1 MVVTF
6 GKETQTPKDFE
17 TASDFYFSI
26 TQDESEIEEIAK
38 KVKDIYINNEQLETY
53 IKLIKKDKKTGKIV
67 TASSATFQIKAT
79 EDIYDRGNNKI
90 IYKKGE
96 IITQKIGGTT
106 YSTFTTNADN
116 LVIPAESYNSEND
129 EKGTV
134 VTLLKLEV
142 GSYELIELQEPE
154 GFLIAENSIKFK
166 VEGIR
171 DYDKDQDGDYI
182 LTIEVYNEQPTGTL
196 IIDKSI
202 ALREDADTSLVD
214 TSDLSKIQFKLTA
227 KEDMIDKADNSVIY
241 SAGEEIGIYNLSK
254 EGKLEISNIP
264 MGYVL
269 LQEIQTLDGL
279 VLDDEVYEIEFKQEN
294 NTTKVYTKTI
304 EIENETTI
312 VEISKTDITGENEII
327 GATLRVLDKD
337 NNVIDKWVSTEK
349 SHTIEGLIV
358 GQEYILEEE
367 ISAKGY
373 VKATSIKF
381 IVNNTTEIQ
390 KVTMIDKIVEMSKID
405 ISGKEIE
412 GAGLKVYDKDGNIV
426 DEWISTKEPHKIENL
441 IEGETYTLHEEYAPE
456 NYTIASDIVFTVSFD
471 KETQKIEMIDKIV
484 EMSKKNIAG
493 DELEGATI
501 VVTNTRTKNILDKWV
516 SGKEPH
522 IIQGLIEGETYI
534 MHEEIAIEGYVKATD
549 IEFTVTLDKE
559 TQHIEMIDKIVLIS
573 KTDLVTG
580 EELPGAELI
589 VTDKDGNEIDRWIST
604 DVPHQVIGLEEG
616 KEYLLTEITS
626 PYGYEIAETIT
637 FKVTEDKETQKIE
650 MKDMPI
656 LKTLKIFKVDEDTEE
671 IIKDKFTFGIYEDE
685 ACTKLIQMV
694 DSDKKQGTV
703 IFEGVRY
710 GTVYLKEVSA
720 PKGYQLSDKIVKI
733 EINDNGVFADGELL
747 EDDNSICTFTYYNK
761 QIPKI
766 QTGNEINYIL
776 LIASIVISLIGIT
789 SGIIILKRN
798 KKNN

>member
-17 TASDFYFSI
+17 TSSDFYFSI
-26 TQDESEIEEIAK
+26 TQAESEIEEIAK

-53 IKLIKKDKKTGKIV
+53 IKLIKKDKKTGKVV

-96 IITQKIGGTT
+96 IITQKIGSTT

-134 VTLLKLEV
+134 VTPLKLEV
-142 GSYELIELQEPE
+142 GSYELLELQEPE

-202 ALREDADTSLVD
+202 ALREYADTSLVNI
-214 TSDLSKIQFKLTA
+214 SDLSKIQFKLTA

-279 VLDDEVYEIEFKQEN
+279 LLNDEVYEIEFKQEN
-294 NTTKVYTKTI
+294 NTTKVYTKTL

-312 VEISKTDITGENEII
+312 VEISKTDITGEKEIV

-349 SHTIEGLIV
+349 SHIIEGLIV

-405 ISGKEIE
+405 I
-412 GAGLKVYDKDGNIV
+412 
-426 DEWISTKEPHKIENL
+426 
-441 IEGETYTLHEEYAPE
+441 
-456 NYTIASDIVFTVSFD
+456 
-471 KETQKIEMIDKIV
+471 
-484 EMSKKNIAG
+484 AG

-501 VVTNTRTKNILDKWV
+501 VVTNKRTKNIVDKWI
-516 SGKEPH
+516 SEKEPH

-549 IEFTVTLDKE
+549 IEFIVTLDKE

-589 VTDKDGNEIDRWIST
+589 VTDKDGNEVDKWIST
-604 DVPHQVIGLEEG
+604 DEPHQVIGLKEGEE
-616 KEYLLTEITS
+616 YTLTEITC
-626 PYGYEIAETIT
+626 PYGFEQAESIT
-637 FKVTEDKETQKIE
+637 FKVTTDKETQKIE

-671 IIKDKFTFGIYEDE
+671 IIKDKFTFAIYEDE
-685 ACTKLIQMV
+685 ECTRLIQMV

-703 IFEGVRY
+703 TFEGVRY
-710 GTVYLKEVSA
+710 GTVYLKELSA

-776 LIASIVISLIGIT
+776 LIASIVISLLGIT

>member
-1 MVVTF
+1 MAVTF

-17 TASDFYFSI
+17 TAGDFYFSI
-26 TQDESEIEEIAK
+26 TQAESEIEEIAK

-134 VTLLKLEV
+134 VTPLKLEV

-154 GFLIAENSIKFK
+154 GFLMAENSIKFK

-214 TSDLSKIQFKLTA
+214 TTDLSKIQFKLIA

-294 NTTKVYTKTI
+294 NTTKVYTKTL

-312 VEISKTDITGENEII
+312 VEISKTDITGEKEII

-412 GAGLKVYDKDGNIV
+412 DAGLKVYDKDGNIV

-501 VVTNTRTKNILDKWV
+501 VVTNIRTKNIVDKWV

-580 EELPGAELI
+580 EELLGAELI

-656 LKTLKIFKVDEDTEE
+656 LKTLKIFKVDEDTGE

-710 GTVYLKEVSA
+710 GTVYLKELSA

-733 EINDNGVFADGELL
+733 EINDNGVFVDGELL

>member
-26 TQDESEIEEIAK
+26 TQAESEIEEIAK

-134 VTLLKLEV
+134 VTPLKLEV

-154 GFLIAENSIKFK
+154 GFLIAENPIKFK

-202 ALREDADTSLVD
+202 ALREDVDTSLVD
-214 TSDLSKIQFKLTA
+214 TTDLSKIQFKLTA

-279 VLDDEVYEIEFKQEN
+279 ILNDEVYEIEFKQEN
-294 NTTKVYTKTI
+294 NTTKVYTKTL
-304 EIENETTI
+304 EIENKTTI
-312 VEISKTDITGENEII
+312 VEISKTDITGEKEII
-327 GATLRVLDKD
+327 GATLQVLDKD
-337 NNVIDKWVSTEK
+337 NNVIDKWLSTEK

-367 ISAKGY
+367 ISANGY

-412 GAGLKVYDKDGNIV
+412 DAGLKVYDKDGNIV
-426 DEWISTKEPHKIENL
+426 DEWISTKESHKIENL

-501 VVTNTRTKNILDKWV
+501 VVTNIRTKNIVDKWV

-656 LKTLKIFKVDEDTEE
+656 LKTLKIFKVDEDTGE
-671 IIKDKFTFGIYEDE
+671 IIKDKFTFAIYEDE
-685 ACTKLIQMV
+685 ECTKLIQMV

-703 IFEGVRY
+703 IFEGIRY

-720 PKGYQLSDKIVKI
+720 PKGYQLSEKIVKI

>member
-79 EDIYDRGNNKI
+79 EDIYDRGSNKI

-96 IITQKIGGTT
+96 IITQKIGSTT

-134 VTLLKLEV
+134 VTPLKLEV

-202 ALREDADTSLVD
+202 ALREDVDTSLVD
-214 TSDLSKIQFKLTA
+214 TTDLSKIQFKLTA

-294 NTTKVYTKTI
+294 NTTKVYAKTL

-312 VEISKTDITGENEII
+312 VEISKTDITGEKEII
-327 GATLRVLDKD
+327 GATLQVLDKD

-501 VVTNTRTKNILDKWV
+501 VVTNIRTKNIVDKWV

-656 LKTLKIFKVDEDTEE
+656 LKTLKIFKVDEDAGE
-671 IIKDKFTFGIYEDE
+671 IIKDKFTFAIYEDE
-685 ACTKLIQMV
+685 ECTKLIQMV

-703 IFEGVRY
+703 IFEGIRY

-720 PKGYQLSDKIVKI
+720 PKGYQLSEKIVKI

-776 LIASIVISLIGIT
+776 LIASIVISLLGIT

>member
-1 MVVTF
+1 MAVTF

-79 EDIYDRGNNKI
+79 EDIYDRENNKI

-96 IITQKIGGTT
+96 IITQKIGSTI

-134 VTLLKLEV
+134 VTPLKLEV

-214 TSDLSKIQFKLTA
+214 TTDLSKIQFKLIA

-269 LQEIQTLDGL
+269 LQEIQTLAGL

-294 NTTKVYTKTI
+294 NTTKVYTKTL

-312 VEISKTDITGENEII
+312 VEISKTDITGEKEII

-349 SHTIEGLIV
+349 SHTIEGLMV

-405 ISGKEIE
+405 IAGKELE
-412 GAGLKVYDKDGNIV
+412 GAELKVYDKDGNIV
-426 DEWISTKEPHKIENL
+426 DEWISTKESHKIENL

-493 DELEGATI
+493 DDLEGATI
-501 VVTNTRTKNILDKWV
+501 VVTNIRTKNIVDKWV

>member
-53 IKLIKKDKKTGKIV
+53 IKLIKKDKKTGKFV

-96 IITQKIGGTT
+96 IITQKIGSTI
-106 YSTFTTNADN
+106 YSTFSTNADN

-134 VTLLKLEV
+134 VTPLKLEV

-154 GFLIAENSIKFK
+154 GFLIAENPIKFK

-171 DYDKDQDGDYI
+171 DYDKDQDGDYV
-182 LTIEVYNEQPTGTL
+182 LTVEIYNEQPTGTL

-214 TSDLSKIQFKLTA
+214 TTDLSKIQFKLTA

-279 VLDDEVYEIEFKQEN
+279 VLDDEVYEIEFNQEN

-312 VEISKTDITGENEII
+312 VEISKTDITGEKEII

-337 NNVIDKWVSTEK
+337 NNVIDKWLSTEK

-426 DEWISTKEPHKIENL
+426 DEWISTKEPH
-441 IEGETYTLHEEYAPE
+441 
-456 NYTIASDIVFTVSFD
+456 
-471 KETQKIEMIDKIV
+471 
-484 EMSKKNIAG
+484 
-493 DELEGATI
+493 
-501 VVTNTRTKNILDKWV
+501 
-516 SGKEPH
+516 

-589 VTDKDGNEIDRWIST
+589 VTDKDGNEVDRWIST

-616 KEYLLTEITS
+616 KEYLLTEKTS
-626 PYGYEIAETIT
+626 PYGYEIAESIT

-776 LIASIVISLIGIT
+776 LIASIIISLIGIT

>member
-17 TASDFYFSI
+17 TSSDFYFSI
-26 TQDESEIEEIAK
+26 TQAESEIEEIAK

-53 IKLIKKDKKTGKIV
+53 IKLIKKDKKTGKVV

-96 IITQKIGGTT
+96 IITQKIGSTT

-134 VTLLKLEV
+134 VTPLKLEV
-142 GSYELIELQEPE
+142 GSYELLELQEPE

-202 ALREDADTSLVD
+202 ALREYADTSLVNI
-214 TSDLSKIQFKLTA
+214 SDLSKIQFKLTA

-254 EGKLEISNIP
+254 EGKIEISNIP

-279 VLDDEVYEIEFKQEN
+279 LLNDEVYEIEFKQEN
-294 NTTKVYTKTI
+294 NTTKVYTKTL

-312 VEISKTDITGENEII
+312 VEISKTDITGEKEIV

-349 SHTIEGLIV
+349 SHIIEGLIV

-405 ISGKEIE
+405 I
-412 GAGLKVYDKDGNIV
+412 
-426 DEWISTKEPHKIENL
+426 
-441 IEGETYTLHEEYAPE
+441 
-456 NYTIASDIVFTVSFD
+456 
-471 KETQKIEMIDKIV
+471 
-484 EMSKKNIAG
+484 AG

-501 VVTNTRTKNILDKWV
+501 VVTNKRTKNIVDKWI
-516 SGKEPH
+516 SEKEPH

-549 IEFTVTLDKE
+549 IEFIVTLDKE

-589 VTDKDGNEIDRWIST
+589 VTDKDGNEVDKWIST
-604 DVPHQVIGLEEG
+604 DEPHQVIGLKEGEE
-616 KEYLLTEITS
+616 YTLTEITC
-626 PYGYEIAETIT
+626 PYGFEQAESIT
-637 FKVTEDKETQKIE
+637 FKVTTDKETQKIE

-671 IIKDKFTFGIYEDE
+671 IIKDKFTFAIYEDE
-685 ACTKLIQMV
+685 ECTRLIQMV

-703 IFEGVRY
+703 TFEGVRY
-710 GTVYLKEVSA
+710 GTVYLKELSA

-776 LIASIVISLIGIT
+776 LIASIVISLLGIT

>member
-1 MVVTF
+1 MAVTF

-96 IITQKIGGTT
+96 IITQKIGSTT

-134 VTLLKLEV
+134 VTPLKLEV

-269 LQEIQTLDGL
+269 LQEIQTLAGL

-294 NTTKVYTKTI
+294 NTTKVYTKTL

-312 VEISKTDITGENEII
+312 VEISKTDITGEKEII

-412 GAGLKVYDKDGNIV
+412 DAGLKVYDKDGNIV

-501 VVTNTRTKNILDKWV
+501 VVTNIRTKNIVDKWV

-580 EELPGAELI
+580 EELLGAELI

-656 LKTLKIFKVDEDTEE
+656 LKTLKIFKVDEDTGE

-710 GTVYLKEVSA
+710 GTVYLKELSA

-733 EINDNGVFADGELL
+733 EINDNGVFVDGELL

>member
-53 IKLIKKDKKTGKIV
+53 IKLIKKDKKTGKFV

-96 IITQKIGGTT
+96 IITQKIGSTI

-134 VTLLKLEV
+134 VTPLKLEV

-154 GFLIAENSIKFK
+154 GFLIAENPIKFK

-171 DYDKDQDGDYI
+171 DYDKDQDGDYV
-182 LTIEVYNEQPTGTL
+182 LTVEIYNEQPTGTL

-214 TSDLSKIQFKLTA
+214 TTDLSKIQFKLTA

-279 VLDDEVYEIEFKQEN
+279 VLDDEVYEIEFNQEN

-312 VEISKTDITGENEII
+312 VEISKTDITGEKEII

-337 NNVIDKWVSTEK
+337 NNVIDKWLSTEK

-405 ISGKEIE
+405 IAGKELE
-412 GAGLKVYDKDGNIV
+412 GAELKVYDKDGNIV
-426 DEWISTKEPHKIENL
+426 DEWIST
-441 IEGETYTLHEEYAPE
+441 
-456 NYTIASDIVFTVSFD
+456 
-471 KETQKIEMIDKIV
+471 
-484 EMSKKNIAG
+484 
-493 DELEGATI
+493 
-501 VVTNTRTKNILDKWV
+501 
-516 SGKEPH
+516 KEPH

-534 MHEEIAIEGYVKATD
+534 MHEEIAIEGYVKAID

-589 VTDKDGNEIDRWIST
+589 VTDKDGNEVDRWIST

-616 KEYLLTEITS
+616 KEYLLTEKTS
-626 PYGYEIAETIT
+626 PYGYEIAESIT

-776 LIASIVISLIGIT
+776 LIASIIISLIGIT

>member
-53 IKLIKKDKKTGKIV
+53 IKLIKKDKKTGKFV

-96 IITQKIGGTT
+96 IITQKIGSTI
-106 YSTFTTNADN
+106 YSTFSTNADN

-134 VTLLKLEV
+134 VTPLKLEV

-154 GFLIAENSIKFK
+154 GFLIAENPIKFK

-171 DYDKDQDGDYI
+171 DYDKDQDGDYV
-182 LTIEVYNEQPTGTL
+182 LTVEIYNEQPTGTL

-214 TSDLSKIQFKLTA
+214 TTELSKIQFKLTA

-279 VLDDEVYEIEFKQEN
+279 VLDDEVYEIEFNQEN

-312 VEISKTDITGENEII
+312 VEISKTDITGEKEII

-337 NNVIDKWVSTEK
+337 NNVIDKWLSTEK

-426 DEWISTKEPHKIENL
+426 DEWISTKEPH
-441 IEGETYTLHEEYAPE
+441 
-456 NYTIASDIVFTVSFD
+456 
-471 KETQKIEMIDKIV
+471 
-484 EMSKKNIAG
+484 
-493 DELEGATI
+493 
-501 VVTNTRTKNILDKWV
+501 
-516 SGKEPH
+516 

-589 VTDKDGNEIDRWIST
+589 VTDKDGNEVDRWIST

-616 KEYLLTEITS
+616 KEYLLTEKTS
-626 PYGYEIAETIT
+626 PYGYEIAESIT

-776 LIASIVISLIGIT
+776 LIASIIISLIGIT

>member
-1 MVVTF
+1 MAVTF

-26 TQDESEIEEIAK
+26 TQAESEIEEIAK

-53 IKLIKKDKKTGKIV
+53 IKLMKKDKKTGKIV

-116 LVIPAESYNSEND
+116 LIIPAESYNSEND

-134 VTLLKLEV
+134 VTPLKLEV

-202 ALREDADTSLVD
+202 ALREDADTTLVD
-214 TSDLSKIQFKLTA
+214 TTDLSKIQFKLIA

-279 VLDDEVYEIEFKQEN
+279 ILNDEVYEIEFKQEN
-294 NTTKVYTKTI
+294 NTTKVYTKTL
-304 EIENETTI
+304 EIENKTTI
-312 VEISKTDITGENEII
+312 VEISKTDITGEKEII

-412 GAGLKVYDKDGNIV
+412 DAGLKVYDKDGNIV

-501 VVTNTRTKNILDKWV
+501 VVTNIRTKNIVDKWV

-589 VTDKDGNEIDRWIST
+589 VTDKDGNEVDRWIST

-656 LKTLKIFKVDEDTEE
+656 LKTLKIFKVDEDTGE

-710 GTVYLKEVSA
+710 GTVYLKELSA

>member
-1 MVVTF
+1 MAVTF

-134 VTLLKLEV
+134 VTPLKLEV

-214 TSDLSKIQFKLTA
+214 TTDLSKIQFKLIA

-294 NTTKVYTKTI
+294 NTTKVYTKTL

-312 VEISKTDITGENEII
+312 VEISKNDITGEKEII

-412 GAGLKVYDKDGNIV
+412 DAGLKVYDKDGNIV

-501 VVTNTRTKNILDKWV
+501 VVTNTRTKNIVDKWV

-626 PYGYEIAETIT
+626 PYGYEIAESIT

-703 IFEGVRY
+703 IFEGIRY
-710 GTVYLKEVSA
+710 GTVYLKELSA

-776 LIASIVISLIGIT
+776 LIASIVISLLGIT

>member
-67 TASSATFQIKAT
+67 TTSSATFQIKAT
-79 EDIYDRGNNKI
+79 EDIYDRGSNKI

-96 IITQKIGGTT
+96 IITQKIGSTT

-134 VTLLKLEV
+134 VTPLKLEV

-202 ALREDADTSLVD
+202 ALREDVDTSLVD
-214 TSDLSKIQFKLTA
+214 TTDLSKIQFKLTA

-294 NTTKVYTKTI
+294 NTTKVYAKTL

-312 VEISKTDITGENEII
+312 VEISKTDITGEKEII
-327 GATLRVLDKD
+327 GATLQVLDKD

-471 KETQKIEMIDKIV
+471 KQTQK
-484 EMSKKNIAG
+484 
-493 DELEGATI
+493 
-501 VVTNTRTKNILDKWV
+501 
-516 SGKEPH
+516 
-522 IIQGLIEGETYI
+522 
-534 MHEEIAIEGYVKATD
+534 
-549 IEFTVTLDKE
+549 
-559 TQHIEMIDKIVLIS
+559 IEMIDKIVLIS

-656 LKTLKIFKVDEDTEE
+656 LKTLKIFKVDEDTGE
-671 IIKDKFTFGIYEDE
+671 IIKDKFTFAIYEDE
-685 ACTKLIQMV
+685 ECTKLIQMV

-703 IFEGVRY
+703 IFEGIRY

-720 PKGYQLSDKIVKI
+720 PKGYQLSEKIVKI

>member
-1 MVVTF
+1 MAVTF

-154 GFLIAENSIKFK
+154 GFLIAENSVKFK

-294 NTTKVYTKTI
+294 NTTKVYTKTL

-312 VEISKTDITGENEII
+312 VEISKTDITGEKEII

-501 VVTNTRTKNILDKWV
+501 VVTNIRTKNIVDKWV

-580 EELPGAELI
+580 EELLGAELI

-733 EINDNGVFADGELL
+733 EINDNGVFVDGELL

>member
-53 IKLIKKDKKTGKIV
+53 IKLIKKDKKTGKFV

-96 IITQKIGGTT
+96 IITQKIGSTI

-134 VTLLKLEV
+134 VTPLKLEV

-154 GFLIAENSIKFK
+154 GFLIAENPIKFK

-171 DYDKDQDGDYI
+171 DYDKDQDGDYV
-182 LTIEVYNEQPTGTL
+182 LTVEIYNEQPTGTL

-214 TSDLSKIQFKLTA
+214 TTDLSKIQFKLTA

-279 VLDDEVYEIEFKQEN
+279 VLDDEVYEIEFNQEN

-312 VEISKTDITGENEII
+312 VEISKTDITGEKEII

-337 NNVIDKWVSTEK
+337 NNVIDKWLSTEK

-405 ISGKEIE
+405 VSGKEIE
-412 GAGLKVYDKDGNIV
+412 GARLKVYDKDGNIV
-426 DEWISTKEPHKIENL
+426 DEWIST
-441 IEGETYTLHEEYAPE
+441 
-456 NYTIASDIVFTVSFD
+456 
-471 KETQKIEMIDKIV
+471 
-484 EMSKKNIAG
+484 
-493 DELEGATI
+493 
-501 VVTNTRTKNILDKWV
+501 
-516 SGKEPH
+516 KEPH

-534 MHEEIAIEGYVKATD
+534 MHEEIAIEGYVKAID

-589 VTDKDGNEIDRWIST
+589 VTDKDGNEVDRWIST

-616 KEYLLTEITS
+616 KEYLLTEKTS
-626 PYGYEIAETIT
+626 PYGYEIAESIT

-776 LIASIVISLIGIT
+776 LIASIIISLIGIT

>member
-79 EDIYDRGNNKI
+79 EDIYDRGSNKI

-96 IITQKIGGTT
+96 IITQKIGSTT

-134 VTLLKLEV
+134 VTPLKLEV

-202 ALREDADTSLVD
+202 ALREDVDTSLVD
-214 TSDLSKIQFKLTA
+214 TTDLSKIQFKLTA

-294 NTTKVYTKTI
+294 NTTKVYAKTL

-312 VEISKTDITGENEII
+312 VEISKTDITGEKEII
-327 GATLRVLDKD
+327 GATLQVLDKD

-501 VVTNTRTKNILDKWV
+501 VVTNIRTKNIVDKWV
-516 SGKEPH
+516 SGKEHH

-656 LKTLKIFKVDEDTEE
+656 LKTLKIFKVDEDTGE
-671 IIKDKFTFGIYEDE
+671 IIKDKFTFAIYEDE
-685 ACTKLIQMV
+685 ECTKLIQMV

-703 IFEGVRY
+703 IFEGIRY

-720 PKGYQLSDKIVKI
+720 PKGYQLSEKIVKI

>member
-1 MVVTF
+1 MAVTF

-116 LVIPAESYNSEND
+116 LVILAESYNSEND

-134 VTLLKLEV
+134 VTPLKLEV

-202 ALREDADTSLVD
+202 ALREDAGTFLVD
-214 TSDLSKIQFKLTA
+214 TTDLSKIQFKLTA

-312 VEISKTDITGENEII
+312 VEISKTDITGEKEII

-412 GAGLKVYDKDGNIV
+412 GAGLKVYDKDENIV

-501 VVTNTRTKNILDKWV
+501 VVTNIKTKNIVDKWV

-534 MHEEIAIEGYVKATD
+534 MHEEIVIDGYVKATD
-549 IEFTVTLDKE
+549 IEFTVTL
-559 TQHIEMIDKIVLIS
+559 
-573 KTDLVTG
+573 
-580 EELPGAELI
+580 
-589 VTDKDGNEIDRWIST
+589 
-604 DVPHQVIGLEEG
+604 
-616 KEYLLTEITS
+616 
-626 PYGYEIAETIT
+626 
-637 FKVTEDKETQKIE
+637 DKETQKIE

-733 EINDNGVFADGELL
+733 EINDNGVFADGKLL

-776 LIASIVISLIGIT
+776 LIASIVISLLGIT
-789 SGIIILKRN
+789 LGIIILKRN

>member
-1 MVVTF
+1 MAVTF

-96 IITQKIGGTT
+96 IITQKIGSTT

-134 VTLLKLEV
+134 VTPLKLEV

-269 LQEIQTLDGL
+269 LQEIQTLAGL

-294 NTTKVYTKTI
+294 NTTKVYTKTL

-312 VEISKTDITGENEII
+312 VEISKTDITGEKEII

-412 GAGLKVYDKDGNIV
+412 DAGLKVYDKDGNIV

-501 VVTNTRTKNILDKWV
+501 VVTNTRTKNIVDKWV

-626 PYGYEIAETIT
+626 PYGYEVAESIT

-650 MKDMPI
+650 MKDMSI
-656 LKTLKIFKVDEDTEE
+656 LKTLKIFKVDEDTGE

-710 GTVYLKEVSA
+710 GTVYLKELSA

-776 LIASIVISLIGIT
+776 LIASIVISLLGIT

>member
-67 TASSATFQIKAT
+67 TTSSATFQIKAT
-79 EDIYDRGNNKI
+79 EDIYDRGSNKI

-96 IITQKIGGTT
+96 IITQKIGSTT

-134 VTLLKLEV
+134 VTPLKLEV

-202 ALREDADTSLVD
+202 ALREDVDTSLVD
-214 TSDLSKIQFKLTA
+214 TTDLSKIQFKLTA

-294 NTTKVYTKTI
+294 NTTKVYAKTL

-312 VEISKTDITGENEII
+312 VEISKTDITGEKEII
-327 GATLRVLDKD
+327 GATLQVLDKD

-484 EMSKKNIAG
+484 
-493 DELEGATI
+493 
-501 VVTNTRTKNILDKWV
+501 
-516 SGKEPH
+516 
-522 IIQGLIEGETYI
+522 
-534 MHEEIAIEGYVKATD
+534 
-549 IEFTVTLDKE
+549 
-559 TQHIEMIDKIVLIS
+559 LIS

-656 LKTLKIFKVDEDTEE
+656 LKTLKIFKVDEDTGE
-671 IIKDKFTFGIYEDE
+671 IIKDKFTFAIYEDE
-685 ACTKLIQMV
+685 ECTKLIQMV
-694 DSDKKQGTV
+694 DSDKKQGTI
-703 IFEGVRY
+703 IFEGIRY

-720 PKGYQLSDKIVKI
+720 PKGYQLSEKIVKI

>member
-53 IKLIKKDKKTGKIV
+53 IKLIKKDKKTGKFV

-96 IITQKIGGTT
+96 IITQKIGSTI

-134 VTLLKLEV
+134 VTPLKLEV

-154 GFLIAENSIKFK
+154 GFLIAENPIKFK

-171 DYDKDQDGDYI
+171 DYDKDQDGDYV
-182 LTIEVYNEQPTGTL
+182 LTVEIYNEQPTGTL

-214 TSDLSKIQFKLTA
+214 TTDLSKIQFKLTA

-279 VLDDEVYEIEFKQEN
+279 VLDDEVYEIEFNQEN

-312 VEISKTDITGENEII
+312 VEISKTDITGEKEII

-337 NNVIDKWVSTEK
+337 NNVIDKWLSTEK

-405 ISGKEIE
+405 VSGKEIE

-426 DEWISTKEPHKIENL
+426 DEWISTKEPH
-441 IEGETYTLHEEYAPE
+441 
-456 NYTIASDIVFTVSFD
+456 
-471 KETQKIEMIDKIV
+471 
-484 EMSKKNIAG
+484 
-493 DELEGATI
+493 
-501 VVTNTRTKNILDKWV
+501 
-516 SGKEPH
+516 

-534 MHEEIAIEGYVKATD
+534 MHEEIAIEGYVKAID

-589 VTDKDGNEIDRWIST
+589 VTDKDGNEVDRWIST

-616 KEYLLTEITS
+616 KEYLLTEKTS
-626 PYGYEIAETIT
+626 PYGYEIAESIT

-776 LIASIVISLIGIT
+776 LIASIIISLIGIT

>member
-626 PYGYEIAETIT
+626 PYGYEIAESIT

>member
-1 MVVTF
+1 MAVTF

-79 EDIYDRGNNKI
+79 EDIYDRGSNKI

-96 IITQKIGGTT
+96 IITQKIGSTT

-134 VTLLKLEV
+134 VTPLKLEV

-202 ALREDADTSLVD
+202 ALREDVDTSLVD
-214 TSDLSKIQFKLTA
+214 TTDLSKIQFKLTA

-279 VLDDEVYEIEFKQEN
+279 ILNDEVHEIEFKQED
-294 NTTKVYTKTI
+294 NTTKVYTKTL
-304 EIENETTI
+304 EIKNETTI
-312 VEISKTDITGENEII
+312 VEISKTDITGEKEII

-349 SHTIEGLIV
+349 SHTIEGIIV

-426 DEWISTKEPHKIENL
+426 DEWNSTKEPHKIENL
-441 IEGETYTLHEEYAPE
+441 IEGETYTLHEEYPPE

-501 VVTNTRTKNILDKWV
+501 VVTNTRTKNIVDKWV

-559 TQHIEMIDKIVLIS
+559 TQYIEMIDKIVLIS

-656 LKTLKIFKVDEDTEE
+656 LKTLKIFKVDEDTGE

-710 GTVYLKEVSA
+710 GTVYLKELSA

-776 LIASIVISLIGIT
+776 LIASIVISLLGIT
-789 SGIIILKRN
+789 LGIIILKRN

>member
-1 MVVTF
+1 MAVTF

-134 VTLLKLEV
+134 VTPLKLEV

-202 ALREDADTSLVD
+202 ALREDVDTSLVD
-214 TSDLSKIQFKLTA
+214 TTDLSKIQFKLTA

-279 VLDDEVYEIEFKQEN
+279 LLNDEVYEIEFKQEN
-294 NTTKVYTKTI
+294 NTTKVYTKTL

-312 VEISKTDITGENEII
+312 VEISKTDITGEKEIV

-349 SHTIEGLIV
+349 SHIIEGLIV

-405 ISGKEIE
+405 IAGKELE
-412 GAGLKVYDKDGNIV
+412 GAELKIYDKDGNTV
-426 DEWISTKEPHKIENL
+426 DEWISTKELHKIENL

-501 VVTNTRTKNILDKWV
+501 VVTNTRTKNIVDKWI

-656 LKTLKIFKVDEDTEE
+656 LKTLKIFKVDEDTGE
-671 IIKDKFTFGIYEDE
+671 IIKDKFAFGIYEDE

-776 LIASIVISLIGIT
+776 LIASIVISLLGIT

>member
-1 MVVTF
+1 MAVIF
-6 GKETQTPKDFE
+6 GKETQMPKDFE

-26 TQDESEIEEIAK
+26 TQDESEIEEISK

-53 IKLIKKDKKTGKIV
+53 IKLIKKDKKTGKVV

-96 IITQKIGGTT
+96 IITQKIGSTT

-116 LVIPAESYNSEND
+116 LVIPTESYNSEND

-134 VTLLKLEV
+134 VTPLKLEV
-142 GSYELIELQEPE
+142 GSYELLELQEPE
-154 GFLIAENSIKFK
+154 CFLIAENSIKFK

-182 LTIEVYNEQPTGTL
+182 LTIEVYNEQPTGNL

-214 TSDLSKIQFKLTA
+214 ISDLSKIQFKLTA

-279 VLDDEVYEIEFKQEN
+279 LLNDEVYEIEFKQEN
-294 NTTKVYTKTI
+294 NTTKVYTKTL

-312 VEISKTDITGENEII
+312 VEISKTDITGEKEIV

-349 SHTIEGLIV
+349 SHIIEGLIV

-426 DEWISTKEPHKIENL
+426 DEWISTKEPH
-441 IEGETYTLHEEYAPE
+441 
-456 NYTIASDIVFTVSFD
+456 
-471 KETQKIEMIDKIV
+471 
-484 EMSKKNIAG
+484 
-493 DELEGATI
+493 
-501 VVTNTRTKNILDKWV
+501 
-516 SGKEPH
+516 

-589 VTDKDGNEIDRWIST
+589 VTDKDGNEVDKWIST
-604 DVPHQVIGLEEG
+604 DEPHQVIGLKEGEE
-616 KEYLLTEITS
+616 YTLTEITC
-626 PYGYEIAETIT
+626 PYGFEQAETIT
-637 FKVTEDKETQKIE
+637 FKVTTDKETQKIE

-671 IIKDKFTFGIYEDE
+671 IIKDKFTFAIYEDE
-685 ACTKLIQMV
+685 ECTRLIQMV

-703 IFEGVRY
+703 TFEGVRY

>member
-79 EDIYDRGNNKI
+79 EDIYDRGSNKI

-96 IITQKIGGTT
+96 IITQKIGSTT

-134 VTLLKLEV
+134 VTPLKLEV

-202 ALREDADTSLVD
+202 ALREDVDTSLVD
-214 TSDLSKIQFKLTA
+214 TTDLSKIQFKLTA

-269 LQEIQTLDGL
+269 LQEIQTLEGV
-279 VLDDEVYEIEFKQEN
+279 VLDDEVYEVEFKQED
-294 NTTKVYTKTI
+294 NTTKVYTKTL

-426 DEWISTKEPHKIENL
+426 DEWISTKEPH
-441 IEGETYTLHEEYAPE
+441 
-456 NYTIASDIVFTVSFD
+456 
-471 KETQKIEMIDKIV
+471 
-484 EMSKKNIAG
+484 
-493 DELEGATI
+493 
-501 VVTNTRTKNILDKWV
+501 
-516 SGKEPH
+516 

-534 MHEEIAIEGYVKATD
+534 MHEEIAIEGYVKTTD

-656 LKTLKIFKVDEDTEE
+656 LKTLKIFKVDEDTGE

-694 DSDKKQGTV
+694 DSDKKQGTL

-710 GTVYLKEVSA
+710 GTVYLKELSA

-776 LIASIVISLIGIT
+776 LIASIVISLLGIT

>member
-1 MVVTF
+1 MAVTF

-26 TQDESEIEEIAK
+26 TQAESEIEEIAK

-53 IKLIKKDKKTGKIV
+53 IKLMKKDKKTGKIV
-67 TASSATFQIKAT
+67 IASSATFQIKAT

-134 VTLLKLEV
+134 VTPLKLEV

-214 TSDLSKIQFKLTA
+214 TTDLSKIQFKLTA

-312 VEISKTDITGENEII
+312 VEISKTDITGEKEII

-337 NNVIDKWVSTEK
+337 NNVIDKWLSTEK

-426 DEWISTKEPHKIENL
+426 DEWISTKKPHKIENL

-501 VVTNTRTKNILDKWV
+501 VVTNIRTKNIVDKWV

-573 KTDLVTG
+573 KTNLVTG

-656 LKTLKIFKVDEDTEE
+656 LKTLKIFKVDEDTGE

-710 GTVYLKEVSA
+710 GTVYLKELSA

-766 QTGNEINYIL
+766 QTGNEINYIV
-776 LIASIVISLIGIT
+776 LIASIVISLLGIT
-789 SGIIILKRN
+789 LGIIILKRN